1 MVKGKEMN
9 KVNICCE
16 TCEFYMPD
24 NKGNMVCAG
33 HKDHYGEIAPI
44 LGVDYE
50 KECWSIS
57 FDAWC
62 EEQNCK

>member
-1 MVKGKEMN
+1 MK
-9 KVNICCE
+9 NIQKTCE

-24 NKGNMVCAG
+24 NKGNMVCAD
-33 HKDHYGEIAPI
+33 KYYGEIAPV

-57 FDAWC
+57 FDAWY
-62 EEQNCK
+62 EEQEYNH